1 MLNVNNISVCLNGKH
16 LLNQVNF
23 DVQQGDFMALLGGNG
38 AGKSTLLK
46 TIARSLPY
54 CKGQVLFRG
63 ENIGHWSQVEL
74 SQYRAVL
81 SQNTFLVFPMNVI
94 DVVLLGRYPYTQGAK
109 PKVKDVTI
117 AYELLDLMGVAQYA
131 EEDITCL
138 SGGEQQRVHLARVL
152 AQVWE
157 SSLANPKLLLL
168 DEPTSNLDIAYQH
181 ILLEL
186 LEDRVQ
192 KHGLTVLAVLHDM
205 NLAARYATQIA
216 LLKKGELLTV
226 GTPEEVLTPGSIQDT
241 FGVSSIIQTHP
252 IFDCLQVS
260 TY

>member
-1 MLNVNNISVCLNGKH
+1 MLNVNNITVCLNGKH
-16 LLNQVNF
+16 LLNQINFEVN
-23 DVQQGDFMALLGGNG
+23 QGDFMVLLGGNG

-54 CKGQVLFRG
+54 RKGEILFQG
-63 ENIGHWSQVEL
+63 ENLAYWSQVKL
-74 SQYRAVL
+74 SQQRAVL

-94 DVVLLGRYPYTQGAK
+94 DVVLLGRYPYTQGGK
-109 PKVKDVTI
+109 PKIKDVTI
-117 AYELLDLMGVAQYA
+117 AYELLDLMGVAKYA
-131 EEDITCL
+131 DEDITCL
-138 SGGEQQRVHLARVL
+138 SGGEQQRVHIARVL

-157 SSLANPKLLLL
+157 STLDHPKLLLL

-186 LEDRVQ
+186 LQDRVQ
-192 KHGLTVLAVLHDM
+192 QQGLTVLAVLHDM

-216 LLKKGELLTV
+216 LLKQGELLRV
-226 GTPEEVLTPGSIQDT
+226 GTPVEVLTPDWIQQT
-241 FGVSSIIQTHP
+241 FGVSSIVQTHP

>member
-1 MLNVNNISVCLNGKH
+1 MLNVNNITVCLNGKH

-23 DVQQGDFMALLGGNG
+23 DVQQGDFIALLGGNG

-46 TIARSLPY
+46 TLARSLPY
-54 CKGQVLFRG
+54 CKGQILFRG
-63 ENIGHWSQVEL
+63 ENLTYWSQVEL

-94 DVVLLGRYPYTQGAK
+94 DVVLLGRYPYTQGSK

-216 LLKKGELLTV
+216 LLKKGKLLTV
-226 GTPEEVLTPGSIQDT
+226 GTPEEVLTPDSIQDT

>member
-1 MLNVNNISVCLNGKH
+1 MLNINNITVCLNGKE
-16 LLNQVNF
+16 LLKQVNF
-23 DVQQGDFMALLGGNG
+23 DLHEGDFMVLLGGNG

-46 TIARSLPY
+46 TLAKSLPS
-54 CKGQVLFRG
+54 CKGQILFKG
-63 ENIGHWSQVEL
+63 ENLTYWSQVEL
-74 SQYRAVL
+74 SKQRAVL

-94 DVVLLGRYPYTQGAK
+94 DVVLLGRYPYTQGGR
-109 PKVKDVTI
+109 PRTKDVTI

-131 EEDITCL
+131 EEDINCL
-138 SGGEQQRVHLARVL
+138 SGGEQQRVHLARAL
-152 AQVWE
+152 AQVWD
-157 SSLANPKLLLL
+157 SSLADPKLLLL

-192 KHGLTVLAVLHDM
+192 QKGLTVLAVLHDM

-226 GTPEEVLTPGSIQDT
+226 GTPEEVLTPDSIQRT

>member
-1 MLNVNNISVCLNGKH
+1 MLNINTVSVSLNSKSLLRNIH
-16 LLNQVNF
+16 F
-23 DVQQGDFMALLGGNG
+23 DLHQGDFMVLLGGNG

-46 TIARSLPY
+46 TLARSIPY
-54 CKGQVLFRG
+54 CKGQILFKG
-63 ENIGHWSQVEL
+63 EDLSYWSQVEL
-74 SQYRAVL
+74 SQQRAVL

-109 PKVKDVTI
+109 PRTKDVAI
-117 AYELLDLMGVAQYA
+117 AYEALNLMGLTKYA

-138 SGGEQQRVHLARVL
+138 SGGEQQRVHIARVL
-152 AQVWE
+152 VQVWE
-157 SSLANPKLLLL
+157 SSADNPKLLFL

-192 KHGLTVLAVLHDM
+192 KHGLTVLTILHDM

-216 LLKKGELLTV
+216 LLKQGELLAV
-226 GTPEEVLTPGSIQDT
+226 GAPEKVLTPNWIQQT
-241 FGVSSIIQTHP
+241 FGVSSIVQAHP

>member
-1 MLNVNNISVCLNGKH
+1 MLNVNNIRVCLNGKQ
-16 LLNQVNF
+16 LLNQINF
-23 DVQQGDFMALLGGNG
+23 DLGEGDFMVLLGGNG

-46 TIARSLPY
+46 TLARSLPY
-54 CKGQVLFRG
+54 REGEILFGG
-63 ENIGHWSQVEL
+63 ENLASWSQIEL
-74 SQYRAVL
+74 SQQRAVL

-94 DVVLLGRYPYTQGAK
+94 DVVLLGRHPYTQGGK
-109 PKVKDVTI
+109 PKVEDVAI
-117 AYELLDLMGVAQYA
+117 AYELLDLMGVAKYA

-138 SGGEQQRVHLARVL
+138 SGGEQQRVHIARVL
-152 AQVWE
+152 TQVWG
-157 SSLANPKLLLL
+157 SSPDNPKLLLL

-186 LEDRVQ
+186 LQDRVQ
-192 KHGLTVLAVLHDM
+192 KHGLTVLTILHDM
-205 NLAARYATQIA
+205 NLAARYATHIA
-216 LLKKGELLTV
+216 LLKQGELLAV
-226 GTPEEVLTPGSIQDT
+226 GTPEDVLTIDLIQDT

>member
-1 MLNVNNISVCLNGKH
+1 MLNINNITVCLNGRN
-16 LLNQVNF
+16 LLKEINF
-23 DVQQGDFMALLGGNG
+23 DLDENDFMVLLGGNG

-46 TIARSLPY
+46 TLARSLPY
-54 CKGQVLFRG
+54 RKGQILFRG
-63 ENIGHWSQVEL
+63 ENLAYWSQVEL
-74 SQYRAVL
+74 SQQRAVL

-94 DVVLLGRYPYTQGAK
+94 DVVLLGRYPYTQGGK
-109 PKVKDVTI
+109 PNAKDVTI
-117 AYELLDLMGVAQYA
+117 AYELLDLMGVAKYA

-138 SGGEQQRVHLARVL
+138 SGGEQQRVHIARVL

-186 LEDRVQ
+186 LQDRVQ

-216 LLKKGELLTV
+216 LLKEGKLLTV
-226 GTPEEVLTPGSIQDT
+226 GRPQEVLTTDWIQRT
-241 FGVSSIIQTHP
+241 FGVSSIIQAHP

>member
-1 MLNVNNISVCLNGKH
+1 MLNVNNITVRLGGKY
-16 LLNQVNF
+16 LLRQINL
-23 DVQQGDFMALLGGNG
+23 DLRQGDFMVFLGGNG

-46 TIARSLPY
+46 TLARSIPY
-54 CKGQVLFRG
+54 RKGNILFKG
-63 ENIGHWSQVEL
+63 KDLASWSQVEL
-74 SQYRAVL
+74 SQQRAVL

-94 DVVLLGRYPYTQGAK
+94 DVVLLGRYPYTQGGKPNAK
-109 PKVKDVTI
+109 DQAI
-117 AYELLDLMGVAQYA
+117 AYELLDLMGVAKYA
-131 EEDITCL
+131 DQDITCL
-138 SGGEQQRVHLARVL
+138 SGGEQQRVHIARVL

-157 SSLANPKLLLL
+157 SSASNPQLLLL

-186 LEDRVQ
+186 LQERVQ
-192 KHGLTVLAVLHDM
+192 QHALTVLVVLHDM

-216 LLKKGELLTV
+216 LLKQGTLLKV
-226 GTPEEVLTPGSIQDT
+226 GTPQEVLTANWIQQT
-241 FGVSSIIQTHP
+241 FGVSSVIERHP